1 MKRSPLKPGAALRTN
16 KPLKAK
22 KRLSVVGRRKKAEIK
37 AVGAWRREYLGVD
50 RACQIGNII
59 QDYLQTI
66 EDSGPDFHRLVLA
79 RSYCRAVA
87 TGLHEIQKRS
97 AHPGNHD
104 LLLDPSN
111 LLRACGPCNTW
122 VEDNTL
128 LAQKLGLSVPVFDT
142 YDIL

>member
-1 MKRSPLKPGAALRTN
+1 MKRSPLKRGAALRTN

-79 RSYCRAVA
+79 
-87 TGLHEIQKRS
+87 
-97 AHPGNHD
+97 
-104 LLLDPSN
+104 
-111 LLRACGPCNTW
+111 
-122 VEDNTL
+122 
-128 LAQKLGLSVPVFDT
+128 LS
-142 YDIL
+142 